1 MDFKKEAAK
10 LITDAAGMNTDEIIE
25 IIEVPADTKMGD
37 LAFPCFKL
45 AKTLRKA
52 PPVIAAEIGGKI
64 EKNDM
69 FEKIEVVN
77 AYINFYVDKL
87 KFVSGVIGEVLTKGE
102 KYGESNV
109 G

>member
-10 LITDAAGMNTDEIIE
+10 AIADAAGMSIDEIID

-52 PPVIAAEIGGKI
+52 PPVIAKEIGEKI
-64 EKNDM
+64 EKN
-69 FEKIEVVN
+69 
-77 AYINFYVDKL
+77 
-87 KFVSGVIGEVLTKGE
+87 
-102 KYGESNV
+102 
-109 G
+109 